1 MYYLW
6 RLMGYSV
13 DELTYLNVKEVQ
25 NLITEVAD
33 NREVQRAETI
43 VTRSKKTGDNV
54 TLKTKFKD
62 ELNDALKKRYLNIQG
77 LDGSVAVETAAAPQS
92 ESLSLSSA

>member
-77 LDGSVAVETAAAPQS
+77 LDGSVAVETAAPQS

>member
-1 MYYLW
+1 
-6 RLMGYSV
+6 MGYSV

-77 LDGSVAVETAAAPQS
+77 LDGSVASDVIATTAPQS

>member
-62 ELNDALKKRYLNIQG
+62 ELNDALKKRYLNIKG
-77 LDGSVAVETAAAPQS
+77 LDGGDVAVGTAPQS

>member
-77 LDGSVAVETAAAPQS
+77 LDGSVAVETTAVTQS